1 MQAEEFIALGIDWLA
16 PAFGNI
22 HGAYGPEGPQLEFDR
37 LERIHK
43 AVGDRV
49 RLVLHGA
56 HEKYFQE
63 ELLQKCIK
71 LGMSKSNINGPVA
84 AAWLEVQGQLTGKAS
99 LTKIMEEQ
107 TKAMQAVVEYHC
119 DYLLSTGKA
128 GDVKF

>member
-1 MQAEEFIALGIDWLA
+1 MGIDWLA

-22 HGAYGPEGPQLEFDR
+22 HGAYGPEGPQLDFDR

-43 AVGDRV
+43 AVGSRV

-63 ELLQKCIK
+63 ELLRKCIGY
-71 LGMSKSNINGPVA
+71 GMSKSNINGPVTA
-84 AAWLEVQGQLTGKAS
+84 ACLETQERLAGKAP
-99 LTKIMEEQ
+99 LTKIIEEQ

-119 DYLLSTGKA
+119 DFLLSTGKA
-128 GDVKF
+128 